1 VADTTTLAV
10 LFGSAIVLL
19 AIGVGLGWLMGSQ
32 RQRSI
37 NGTLLNRIADLTARY
52 ELRSA
57 DTERLM
63 LRVDELGTADV
74 KCAALG
80 AQLEAERL
88 RSADRI
94 ATMQQAEAS
103 LREAFHAVSAV
114 ALRHDTESFLKLAR
128 ASVPMA
134 DVPGEERQEREDAA
148 GEASGPAP
156 THISGST
163 ARRLDGSDLQTPYIE
178 RPNSAA

>member
-1 VADTTTLAV
+1 
-10 LFGSAIVLL
+10 
-19 AIGVGLGWLMGSQ
+19 MGSQ
-32 RQRSI
+32 HQRGI

-74 KCAALG
+74 KCAALS

-94 ATMQQAEAS
+94 ATMQQADAS

-114 ALRHDTESFLKLAR
+114 ALRYDSESFLKLAR
-128 ASVPMA
+128 ASLPRA
-134 DVPGEERQEREDAA
+134 DAPEGSRNAASGETS
-148 GEASGPAP
+148 GEASGAVP
-156 THISGST
+156 THISDAP
-163 ARRLDGSDLQTPYIE
+163 ARRLDGLDLQTSYIDQ
-178 RPNSAA
+178 PNSAA

>member
-1 VADTTTLAV
+1 LATDTTTLAV
-10 LFGSAIVLL
+10 ICGSAVALL

-32 RQRSI
+32 HQRGI

-74 KCAALG
+74 KCAALS

-94 ATMQQAEAS
+94 ATMQQADAS

-114 ALRHDTESFLKLAR
+114 ALRYDSESFLKLAR
-128 ASVPMA
+128 ASLPRA
-134 DVPGEERQEREDAA
+134 DAPEGSRNAA
-148 GEASGPAP
+148 SGEASGAVP
-156 THISGST
+156 THISDAP
-163 ARRLDGSDLQTPYIE
+163 ARRLDGLDLQTSYIDQ
-178 RPNSAA
+178 PNSAA